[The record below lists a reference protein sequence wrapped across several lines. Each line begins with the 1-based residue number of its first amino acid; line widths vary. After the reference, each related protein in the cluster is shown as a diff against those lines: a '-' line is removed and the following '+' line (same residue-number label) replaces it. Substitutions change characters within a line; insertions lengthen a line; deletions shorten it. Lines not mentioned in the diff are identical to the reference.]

1 MTVIQPGGTLGIFG
15 GGQLGRMMTLAAR
28 TLGYHVVILDPDAHC
43 AASAVADRVI
53 AAPFDDVA
61 AAAELAR
68 ACDVVTIEIEK
79 IAVPALDAAG
89 AHAPVRPGA
98 HVLHVVQDRVRQK
111 DWLAQHGFPVGEYWT
126 VGSAAELAEA
136 ARRAGSGAFVKSA
149 TGGYDGRG
157 QARLAGPQ
165 DAAAAWTSLGGSAC
179 VVERPIELAAEVSV
193 LVARRP
199 GGVMTAYPPAR
210 NHHERGVLD
219 WSVIPAPVSPA
230 IATRAVELAREIARA
245 LDVVGLLVTEMFV
258 TGDGTVLVNELAPR
272 PHNSFHHTE
281 LTVLTSQ
288 FEQAVRAVCDLPLGA
303 PDVVR
308 PAAIANLFGDL
319 WLRAYPPRWDAALA
333 MPGVRLHLYGKSPR
347 PGRKMGHIG
356 AVGETA
362 DAAVEQVL
370 EARGKI

>member
-28 TLGYHVVILDPDAHC
+28 TLGYHVVILDPDPHC

-53 AAPFDDVA
+53 AARFDDTD

-68 ACDVVTIEIEK
+68 ASDVVTIEIEK
-79 IAVPALDAAG
+79 IAIPALDAAA
-89 AHAPVRPGA
+89 AHAPVRPGP
-98 HVLHVVQDRVRQK
+98 HVLHIVQDRARQK

-126 VGSAAELAEA
+126 ARSAAELAEA
-136 ARRAGSGAFVKSA
+136 ARHAGPGAFVKSS

-157 QARLAGPQ
+157 QVRLAGPQ
-165 DAAAAWTSLGGSAC
+165 DAAAAWASLGGAPC

-199 GGVMTAYPPAR
+199 GGATAVYPPAQNR
-210 NHHERGVLD
+210 HERGILD

-230 IATRAVELAREIARA
+230 ITARAVELGREIARA

-258 TGDGTVLVNELAPR
+258 DADGRVTVNELAPR

-303 PDVVR
+303 TEVVR
-308 PAAIANLFGDL
+308 PAAIANLLGDL
-319 WLRAYPPRWDAALA
+319 WLRSDPPRWDAALA
-333 MPGVRLHLYGKSPR
+333 MPGVRLHLYGKSAR

-356 AVGETA
+356 AVGLTPEE
-362 DAAVEQVL
+362 AVERVV